1 MPTTDGGFRPFLT
14 PGVGRPKPVQ
24 KPDIVPAGLPVG
36 DGAAG
41 SGSDMPT
48 GDGLNPTEETMV
60 RPAGERR
67 RGLTPGVGTPKPPD
81 DPGPVSDEAPV
92 GDGAAGSGDS
102 KQPAQTRPSASDKTP
117 VGRGGGAPGWGNG
130 GEPFRGPALGDDKPR
145 QAFRLGDAT
154 GGQVIGAMVGL
165 LVLIVAV
172 AWCAGG
178 SSGPSSVACDTFRS
192 ALDDGRDA
200 LESGDRDALRDAA
213 DRFEYAQRDT
223 VAAFQ
228 AGVIGSYSADQL
240 GNAAAWA
247 SSSLYDVSYDPYDSF
262 GADRA
267 LDEAA
272 ATYEEHC

>member
-1 MPTTDGGFRPFLT
+1 MW
-14 PGVGRPKPVQ
+14 VH
-24 KPDIVPAGLPVG
+24 
-36 DGAAG
+36 
-41 SGSDMPT
+41 
-48 GDGLNPTEETMV
+48 
-60 RPAGERR
+60 
-67 RGLTPGVGTPKPPD
+67 PKPPD
-81 DPGPVSDEAPV
+81 DPRPVSDKA
-92 GDGAAGSGDS
+92 
-102 KQPAQTRPSASDKTP
+102 P
-117 VGRGGGAPGWGNG
+117 VGRGGSAPGSGNG
-130 GEPFRGPALGDDKPR
+130 GKPFRGPALGDDEPK

-200 LESGDRDALRDAA
+200 LESGDRAELRDAA

-228 AGVIGSYSADQL
+228 TGVIGSYSADQL
-240 GNAAAWA
+240 GNAANRA
-247 SSSLYDVSYDPYDSF
+247 SNSLHDVSYDT
-262 GADRA
+262 DRA
-267 LDEAA
+267 LNEAA